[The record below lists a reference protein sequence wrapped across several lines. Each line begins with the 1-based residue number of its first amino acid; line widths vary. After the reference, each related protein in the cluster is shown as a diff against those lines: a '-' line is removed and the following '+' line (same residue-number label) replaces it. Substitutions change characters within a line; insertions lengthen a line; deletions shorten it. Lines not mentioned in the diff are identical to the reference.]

1 MGCYNGPMTITSET
15 IQAARALRLHLLKDR
30 YRPTYH
36 FVVPEDYAMPADPNG
51 AVFWNGRYHLGYLY
65 QEQGVHCWGHLS
77 SLDLLH
83 WRHHPPSLFPTPDSP
98 EEGIFSGNC
107 FVNKQGEATMLYHG
121 VKTGNCIATSADP
134 ELDSWQKLP
143 GNPIV
148 PVENKDV
155 WREAAQLP
163 YASWD
168 PHGWL
173 EGDTY
178 YAIFGG
184 KRPAVF
190 KAQQLDRWSYV
201 GDLFA
206 HGVEGVSLSEDLSCP
221 DFFPL
226 GDKWV
231 LMGISHELGC
241 RYYVGSWHN
250 EQFHPE
256 LHEQMSWADNTMF
269 APESLVDPKGRRI
282 LWAWIFDQ
290 WDEATKA
297 ASGWSGVFSLPRE
310 LWLGEDK
317 RLRMQPVEE
326 LKQLR
331 YNERRDSQI
340 RIAPDSE
347 QNVNAIQG
355 NTLDLELVLEP
366 LGATRCGV
374 KICCAPDGS
383 EATEIGYDRVA
394 QTLYIDPTHA
404 SSQRIGLQ
412 TVEAAPFH
420 LGNGELLHLRILIDR
435 SVVEVFANQ
444 RQSVLR
450 RIYPA
455 QPESLQIQLFSTG
468 GATLAHSVAGWTMMP
483 SNPY

>member
-1 MGCYNGPMTITSET
+1 
-15 IQAARALRLHLLKDR
+15 
-30 YRPTYH
+30 
-36 FVVPEDYAMPADPNG
+36 
-51 AVFWNGRYHLGYLY
+51 
-65 QEQGVHCWGHLS
+65 
-77 SLDLLH
+77 
-83 WRHHPPSLFPTPDSP
+83 
-98 EEGIFSGNC
+98 
-107 FVNKQGEATMLYHG
+107 
-121 VKTGNCIATSADP
+121 
-134 ELDSWQKLP
+134 
-143 GNPIV
+143 
-148 PVENKDV
+148 
-155 WREAAQLP
+155 
-163 YASWD
+163 
-168 PHGWL
+168 
-173 EGDTY
+173 
-178 YAIFGG
+178 
-184 KRPAVF
+184 
-190 KAQQLDRWSYV
+190 
-201 GDLFA
+201 
-206 HGVEGVSLSEDLSCP
+206 
-221 DFFPL
+221 
-226 GDKWV
+226 
-231 LMGISHELGC
+231 MGISHELGC

-250 EQFHPE
+250 EQFYPE

-347 QNVNAIQG
+347 QKVNAIQG

-394 QTLYIDPTHA
+394 QTLYIDPARA

-420 LGNGELLHLRILIDR
+420 LDNGELLHLRVLIDR

-450 RIYPA
+450 RIYPV
-455 QPESLQIQLFSTG
+455 QPESLQIQLFSAG
-468 GATLAHSVAGWTMMP
+468 GAALAHSIAGWTMMP